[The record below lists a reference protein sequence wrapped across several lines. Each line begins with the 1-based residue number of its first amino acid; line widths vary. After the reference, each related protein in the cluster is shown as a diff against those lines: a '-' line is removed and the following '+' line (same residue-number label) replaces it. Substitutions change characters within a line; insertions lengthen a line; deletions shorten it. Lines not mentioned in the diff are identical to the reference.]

1 MPRSFGIIGGGWYGC
16 HIASSLLAL
25 GFDVQLFEQRDRLF
39 HEASGNNQFR
49 LHQGFHYA
57 RHSGTRIQSRE
68 GFSRFL
74 ERYPDLSAPV
84 ARNIYAVPA
93 QDSLIDYDTYRIVM
107 TSSGVH
113 FEEMALCDTGL
124 SGISGAMKTSERV
137 LNLTRA
143 RSYFA
148 ATLNPVL
155 NLGVRVESLAQ
166 DHAGVRMNGRHFDFV
181 VDASWGH
188 FAGLNM
194 PVFYEPT
201 LLLYYDGPRDFPA
214 VTLVDGPLCSIYPTE
229 VDNLYTLSSVPHTP
243 LGRFESADQAR
254 ACRDSVSAELVD
266 QRRRQMEAQIARYV
280 PAFKDMFRF
289 AGPQLSIKTK
299 PVGAFDDRSCHVLQD
314 GRVFTVLSGKI
325 DTIFFAV
332 ERILSLVEASEGG
345 GGTAEVRS
353 SLRGDIAQV
362 SRRVEAQP

>member
-16 HIASSLLAL
+16 HVASSLMAL
-25 GFDVQLFEQRDRLF
+25 GFEVQLFEQRDRLF

-57 RHSGTRIQSRE
+57 RHSATRVQSRD

-93 QDSLIDYDTYRIVM
+93 QDSLVDYDTYRLVM

-113 FEEMALCDTGL
+113 FEEMSLADTGL
-124 SGISGAMKTSERV
+124 TGVSGAMRTSERV

-143 RSYFA
+143 RSYFENA
-148 ATLNPVL
+148 LKPVL
-155 NLGVRVESLAQ
+155 NLGARVESLAQ
-166 DHAGVRMNGRHFDFV
+166 DETGVRMNGRRFDFV

-188 FAGLNM
+188 FAGLDM
-194 PVFYEPT
+194 DVFYEPT
-201 LLLYYDGPRDFPA
+201 LLLYYEGPKDFPA

-229 VDNLYTLSSVPHTP
+229 VEGLYTLSSVPHTP
-243 LGRFESADQAR
+243 LGRFTSADQAR
-254 ACRDSVSAELVD
+254 ACRDAVSADLVNLK
-266 QRRRQMEAQIARYV
+266 RRDMEAQVARYV
-280 PAFKDMFRF
+280 PGFSDTFRF
-289 AGPQLSIKTK
+289 VGPQLSIKTK
-299 PVGAFDDRSCHVLQD
+299 PVGAFDDRSCHVLQND
-314 GRVFTVLSGKI
+314 RVFTVLSGKI

-332 ERILSLVEASEGG
+332 ERILSLVEASGGG
-345 GGTAEVRS
+345 GGTAAVPS
-353 SLRGDIAQV
+353 LLRGDIA
-362 SRRVEAQP
+362 RVAKQLEAQS

>member
-25 GFDVQLFEQRDRLF
+25 GFEVQLFEQRDQLF

-57 RHSGTRIQSRE
+57 RHSAIRVQSRD

-93 QDSLIDYDTYRIVM
+93 QDSLIDYDTYRIIM

-113 FEEMALCDTGL
+113 FEEMALGDTEL

-143 RSYFA
+143 RSHFEA
-148 ATLNPVL
+148 ALSPVL
-155 NLGVRVESLAQ
+155 NLGVKAESLNQ
-166 DHAGVRMNGRHFDFV
+166 DGAGVRMNGRHFDFV

-188 FAGLNM
+188 FAGLDM

-201 LLLYYDGPRDFPA
+201 LLLYYDGPKDFPA

-229 VDNLYTLSSVPHTP
+229 VESLYTLSSVPQTP
-243 LGRFESADQAR
+243 LGRFGSADQAR
-254 ACRDSVSAELVD
+254 ACRDSVSVELVD
-266 QRRRQMEAQIARYV
+266 QKRCQMAARIAV
-280 PAFKDMFRF
+280 
-289 AGPQLSIKTK
+289 
-299 PVGAFDDRSCHVLQD
+299 
-314 GRVFTVLSGKI
+314 
-325 DTIFFAV
+325 
-332 ERILSLVEASEGG
+332 
-345 GGTAEVRS
+345 
-353 SLRGDIAQV
+353 
-362 SRRVEAQP
+362 